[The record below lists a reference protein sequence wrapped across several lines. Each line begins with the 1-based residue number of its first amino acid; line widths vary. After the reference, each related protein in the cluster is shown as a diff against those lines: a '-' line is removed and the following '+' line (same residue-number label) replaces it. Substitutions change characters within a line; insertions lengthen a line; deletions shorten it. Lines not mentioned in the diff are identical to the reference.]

1 MAEFS
6 FDEFVKDFPKEVA
19 VVLKS
24 EGYDTLQALLCAEKC
39 DINELKLKK
48 GHIGVVRSAVQV
60 LQQKHETGPMF
71 LETGQSSKRGAD
83 GGSESEVAKL
93 CQLLGGLSSGC
104 GDKSKNNDK
113 GQCHHIVDFIPS
125 SMFAEE
131 EVLLGGSV
139 TLKVN
144 AKPKLDKVSPGMWI
158 AANCKI
164 LKKLMKD
171 DDKFVVSD
179 YLLYTERI
187 GELATRFTWSSVLLF
202 DDEYRQRQAESKF
215 AWGTDAPHLSTVML
229 HARQAPP
236 PGKAGKQAGNGAA
249 RRPGVSGVTCRQFN
263 TGSCSYG
270 SSCKFEHA
278 CSICGGPHASKDHG
292 AAGGQNSTPGGQTI
306 KSPQ

>member
-1 MAEFS
+1 MA
-6 FDEFVKDFPKEVA
+6 DCLKGIAD
-19 VVLKS
+19 VLVS
-24 EGYDTLQALLCAEKC
+24 EGYDTLQALLCAERC
-39 DINELKLKK
+39 DISELKLKK
-48 GHIGVVRSAVQV
+48 GHVGMVRSAVHV
-60 LQQKHETGPMF
+60 LQQKHESGPMF
-71 LETGQSSKRGAD
+71 LEAQKSSVATGANNP
-83 GGSESEVAKL
+83 ETEVSKL
-93 CQLLGGLSSGC
+93 CQLLGGLATGGGG
-104 GDKSKNNDK
+104 GDKGKNNDK

-164 LKKLMKD
+164 LKRLLKD
-171 DDKFVVSD
+171 DDNFVVAD

-202 DDEYRQRQAESKF
+202 DEEYRKRQAESKF

-236 PGKAGKQAGNGAA
+236 PGKAGKQGGNVTA
-249 RRPGVSGVTCRQFN
+249 RQPGVPKVTCRQFN
-263 TGSCSYG
+263 NGACAYG
-270 SSCKFEHA
+270 STCKFEHA
-278 CSICGGPHASKDHG
+278 CSICGGSHASRDHG
-292 AAGGQNSTPGGQTI
+292 APGGQHSAPGGQHSAQSTF
-306 KSPQ
+306 KSSQKE